1 MQGELNYKSYG
12 YLNGVELHGW
22 DGQKPLIVFDGVCV
36 LCSSFIHWVLARDRE
51 KQFLFTTAQSSLGQ
65 ALYRHFE
72 LNTQEF
78 ETNLV
83 IVDGQVKMRMQAFF
97 LVCRTIGYPWRL
109 LCVLGAL
116 PNFVLD
122 WVYERIKRNRYA
134 VFGKRETCM
143 VPGPDIENR
152 FIL

>member
-1 MQGELNYKSYG
+1 MSGDEKFKSDDFVD
-12 YLNGVELHGW
+12 GVELHGW
-22 DGQKPLIVFDGVCV
+22 NGEDPLIVFDGVCV
-36 LCSSFIHWVLARDRE
+36 LCSRFIHWVLAYDHE

-65 ALYRHFE
+65 ALYQYFE

-97 LVCRTIGYPWRL
+97 LVCQTLGYPWRL
-109 LCVLGAL
+109 FCVLDVL
-116 PNFVLD
+116 PNLVLD
-122 WVYERIKRNRYA
+122 WVYERIKQNRYA
-134 VFGKRETCM
+134 VFGKREACM
-143 VPGPDIENR
+143 VLGPDIQDR